1 MATPGVPVRPAYAG
15 GPNRDHRAVLGT
27 VGFSHVANQGRR
39 AHDVIDDRFHQ
50 MAFQVGCGDEGLVE
64 QLGCIAQHVELAKL
78 RHLQVV
84 GDLEGAG
91 GMLFHEEDGVVLFA
105 DPLDGLED
113 DVDQHWRQT
122 RQGPVGQ

>member
-1 MATPGVPVRPAYAG
+1 
-15 GPNRDHRAVLGT
+15 
-27 VGFSHVANQGRR
+27 
-39 AHDVIDDRFHQ
+39 
-50 MAFQVGCGDEGLVE
+50 MAFQVGCGDEGLLE

-84 GDLEGAG
+84 GDLEGGG